1 MSSSRSWRNP
11 SSTAALRRP
20 KRGLKVGKT
29 KGSALKN
36 RRLQRS
42 EGDSDETPSDLHPGD
57 YLVVPQFGLIHLAM
71 KVELE
76 FMV

>member
-1 MSSSRSWRNP
+1 MEKQKAQHVRIDDDCN
-11 SSTAALRRP
+11 
-20 KRGLKVGKT
+20 
-29 KGSALKN
+29 
-36 RRLQRS
+36 RS
-42 EGDSDETPSDLHPGD
+42 EGVSDEMPSDLHPGD